1 MTYLEREKLL
11 DVLLDLWRRDISADE
26 ALELIEEILAKV
38 E

>member
-1 MTYLEREKLL
+1 MTDLEREKLL
-11 DVLLDLWRRDISADE
+11 DVLLDLWRRDISADN

>member
-1 MTYLEREKLL
+1 MTDLEREKLL
-11 DVLLDLWRRDISADE
+11 DVLLDLWRRDISADD